1 MTQDARIPLCRAEF
15 LQDISIEFGRRLA
28 KNHPF
33 RTFNVEAENC
43 EHEGKSLERLTV
55 RASTFY
61 GTEMNLTLWEDR
73 TVWVTV
79 VLLSAENNG
88 DYKVGFYP
96 KCEGF
101 TPERIAESFRETV
114 SVSTR
119 LCYGESPLPI
129 LRKIW
134 KHTGDVKTT
143 GSLDK
148 SRKSPITG

>member
-101 TPERIAESFRETV
+101 TPERIAEVLPRDSLGLDSSLLRRIASAYTAQDLETH
-114 SVSTR
+114 
-119 LCYGESPLPI
+119 G
-129 LRKIW
+129 
-134 KHTGDVKTT
+134 
-143 GSLDK
+143 
-148 SRKSPITG
+148 